1 MKRRHSSARAMALF
15 TYISVLIL
23 SLSACDEEGHSSKSG
38 KLRLSLTADTTSLKK
53 GIDSGITKAVSDE
66 FAQFLT
72 TEDYRILIVSDKD
85 TTKSYDRF
93 DQMPSEIELPEGAY
107 TLVASKGNNLPAEF
121 ENPYFEGSTAFT
133 VKEGMSTPLEV
144 TATLG
149 NARITAEY
157 TDDFKE
163 AYSEYT
169 VLLSSSYTTADL
181 EIAKGDT
188 RPAYMQVDKDGTN
201 IAIGIKLKKI
211 TEETEKTYYVP
222 TALKLERRQN
232 VRLVFKT
239 DGEALDGIGLDIV
252 LDDTMEEVTMTTE
265 IPDFMWKPFKE
276 PTLIPAKF
284 KNGDELTVKTSTFTT
299 DLSIG
304 FGMPG
309 GIGHLYVKYWPDTM
323 DEEDATIF
331 DLTTTEGVEAA
342 LEAHFNWNV
351 EGIENSNLSKIRKTG
366 ALNLKDAIRN
376 LKAPLEGT
384 TLYTFHFYG
393 TDATGKEQQTDP
405 YPLVLKV
412 NVQASS
418 LPIVD
423 FEGFPEMEIV
433 EGEPLSKECV
443 ASVSMEG
450 GINMNETKF
459 VVLHD
464 AVTQEYIF
472 TDEGVSK
479 LEADYGIK
487 LDVQNTSATVTFPKQ
502 FTEGLTAKE
511 NSFTDYGFS
520 FSLKDNNGQTSEN
533 QQPYT
538 IKVNAPEFDFLTDDG
553 AAFAKRIVL
562 RTDIKNG
569 NSKKLRFQYRVSG
582 TGSWLNME
590 SPSLIKEAQGSSIYK
605 TTLTGLEPNT
615 EYDLCV
621 IYNDKY
627 RKEKTVTTEDPVYY
641 IPNAGFEEYSSEMV
655 WEHTIVGSGGEKI
668 YAFYPYAENSDEKW
682 WNTRNRTTTQ
692 SSSGV
697 ASWYYCAF
705 PGTVPIKESK
715 YTASYHLNTYGGQS
729 LNVSAFEGNNAME
742 IATVGW
748 GANNWTSQS
757 SAQDDV
763 DYRLAGRLYIGD
775 YGLSS
780 HKESFGKRFDT
791 RPSGIKFYYKFY
803 SYNNETTKAYAQ
815 LWAEDGTS
823 IGYGELKIGQ
833 PTNSYIEG
841 IIPINYTV
849 MEKAETMTIVFLS
862 TDASQPTT
870 LAIQGGEGSGVLGP
884 VGNGYGDSRHIG
896 SVLTVDNISL
906 IYE

>member
-1 MKRRHSSARAMALF
+1 MRGMEIKKRHGSARTMALF
-15 TYISVLIL
+15 AYISVLIIG
-23 SLSACDEEGHSSKSG
+23 SFACDDQKDGSSAHSG

-53 GIDSGITKAVSDE
+53 GVNSNLTKAVSDE
-66 FAQFLT
+66 FEKFLT
-72 TEDYRILIVSDKD
+72 VEDYQIRIVTDKD
-85 TTKSYDRF
+85 TVKSYDRF
-93 DQMPSEIELPEGAY
+93 DKMPSEIELPEGAY
-107 TLVASKGNNLPAEF
+107 TIVASKGNNLPAEF

-181 EIAKGDT
+181 EITRGET
-188 RPAYMQVDKDGTN
+188 RPAYMQVDKDGTD

-309 GIGHLYVKYWPDTM
+309 GIGHLYIKYWPDTM

-331 DLTTTEGVEAA
+331 DLTTIEGVEAA
-342 LEAHFNWNV
+342 LEAHFNWDV

-450 GINMNETKF
+450 GINVNETKF

-502 FTEGLTAKE
+502 FTEGLTAEE

-590 SPSLIKEAQGSSIYK
+590 SPGLIKEAQGSTIYK
-605 TTLTGLEPNT
+605 TTLIGLEPNT
-615 EYDLCV
+615 KYDLCV

-627 RKEKTVTTEDPVYY
+627 RKEVTVTPENPVYY
-641 IPNAGFEEYSSEMV
+641 IPNAGFEEYSSEKV
-655 WEHTIVGSGGEKI
+655 WEEAGIGGMNI
-668 YAFYPYAENSDEKW
+668 YAFYPFKEVSTGW
-682 WNTRNRTTTQ
+682 WNTSNRTTTQ
-692 SSSGV
+692 PKGSS
-697 ASWYYCAF
+697 SWYYAAY
-705 PGTVPIKESK
+705 PGVVPTKEIN
-715 YTASYHLNTYGGQS
+715 YTATNHMNRFGGKTF
-729 LNVSAFEGNNAME
+729 NIVAFEADNAME

-748 GANNWTSQS
+748 GKNTW
-757 SAQDDV
+757 V
-763 DYRLAGRLYIGD
+763 DGNHPVAYRTAGMLYVGD
-775 YGLSS
+775 YDLGS
-780 HKESFGKRFDT
+780 HKESFGKPFST
-791 RPSGIKFYYKFY
+791 RPSGVRFYYKFY
-803 SYNNETTKAYAQ
+803 SYNNETSKAYVQ
-815 LWAEDGTS
+815 LWSEDNS
-823 IGYGELKIGQ
+823 SVGYGELIIK
-833 PTNSYIEG
+833 TATDEYAEA
-841 IIPINYTV
+841 IIPVEYSI
-849 MEKAETMTIVFLS
+849 MKKAVKMTIVFLS
-862 TDASQPTT
+862 TDAASPAT
-870 LAIQGGEGSGVLGP
+870 LDVQGSKGAFG
-884 VGNGYGDSRHIG
+884 GYGDSRHIG
-896 SVLTVDNISL
+896 SILTVDDVSL

>member
-1 MKRRHSSARAMALF
+1 
-15 TYISVLIL
+15 
-23 SLSACDEEGHSSKSG
+23 
-38 KLRLSLTADTTSLKK
+38 
-53 GIDSGITKAVSDE
+53 
-66 FAQFLT
+66 
-72 TEDYRILIVSDKD
+72 
-85 TTKSYDRF
+85 
-93 DQMPSEIELPEGAY
+93 
-107 TLVASKGNNLPAEF
+107 
-121 ENPYFEGSTAFT
+121 
-133 VKEGMSTPLEV
+133 
-144 TATLG
+144 
-149 NARITAEY
+149 
-157 TDDFKE
+157 
-163 AYSEYT
+163 
-169 VLLSSSYTTADL
+169 
-181 EIAKGDT
+181 
-188 RPAYMQVDKDGTN
+188 
-201 IAIGIKLKKI
+201 
-211 TEETEKTYYVP
+211 
-222 TALKLERRQN
+222 
-232 VRLVFKT
+232 
-239 DGEALDGIGLDIV
+239 
-252 LDDTMEEVTMTTE
+252 MEEVTMTTE

-309 GIGHLYVKYWPDTM
+309 GIGHLYIKYWPDTM

-450 GINMNETKF
+450 GINVNETKF

-655 WEHTIVGSGGEKI
+655 WEKHQAYIGGEKI
-668 YAFYPYAENSDEKW
+668 YAFYPFKNVDSDNW
-682 WNTRNRTTTQ
+682 WNTLNRTTTQ
-692 SSSGV
+692 SLGDY
-697 ASWYYCAF
+697 SWYYCAF
-705 PGTVPIKESK
+705 SGTVPTKESS
-715 YTASYHLNTYGGQS
+715 YTAANHLNRFGGKS
-729 LNVSAFEGNNAME
+729 FNISAYEGNNAME
-742 IATVGW
+742 IATIGW
-748 GANNWTSQS
+748 GKNNWVANNHNTQYSTPGM
-757 SAQDDV
+757 
-763 DYRLAGRLYIGD
+763 LFIGD
-775 YGLSS
+775 YDLGT
-780 HKESFGKRFDT
+780 HKEILGKPFST
-791 RPSGIKFYYKFY
+791 RPTKVKFNYKFY
-803 SYNNETTKAYAQ
+803 SYSNETTKAYAR
-815 LWAEDGTS
+815 LWAEDGS
-823 IGYGELKIGQ
+823 SVGYGELKIVKD
-833 PTNSYIEG
+833 TEDKYVEDY
-841 IIPINYTV
+841 IPIEYTIMKRV
-849 MEKAETMTIVFLS
+849 AKMTIVFLS
-862 TDASQPTT
+862 TDAASPAT
-870 LAIQGGEGSGVLGP
+870 LDIQGEQEATSLNGKTG
-884 VGNGYGDSRHIG
+884 GYGDSRHIG
-896 SVLTVDNISL
+896 SVLTVDNVSL